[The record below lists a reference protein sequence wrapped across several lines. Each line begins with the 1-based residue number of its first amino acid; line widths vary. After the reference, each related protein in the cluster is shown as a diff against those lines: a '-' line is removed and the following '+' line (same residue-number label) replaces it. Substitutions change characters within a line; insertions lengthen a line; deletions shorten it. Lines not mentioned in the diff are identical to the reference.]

1 MCGLYAVLWGKNSET
16 KKKSLLIPLK
26 NSEEVETTVITSK
39 SDDVENLSSEKLH
52 GKEEKESE
60 EKV

>member
-1 MCGLYAVLWGKNSET
+1 MCGLYAVLWGKNAET
-16 KKKSLLIPLK
+16 KKTSLLIPLK

>member
-1 MCGLYAVLWGKNSET
+1 MCGLYAVLWGKNAET

-26 NSEEVETTVITSK
+26 NSEVETTVIASK